1 MERLK
6 AIIFDLGGVIF
17 SSDGGSYEGREKIAK
32 KIDLDRG
39 KFHELWFKNKEYLV
53 SGKMSEEEFL
63 EEIIKLSQNKI
74 SITYLKK
81 LFREGNKINQDM
93 LNLIQKLNKKYI
105 LGILNNEVKEWNEYR
120 IKKFKLKDYFKI
132 IISSCDVGAAKP
144 DSKIYEIL
152 LKKLDMHPDEVIFID
167 NRIENLSPAEKM
179 GIKTHLFEGKEDLVK
194 WFNNVGIV
202 I

>member
-1 MERLK
+1 MESIK

-32 KIDLDRG
+32 KIDLDLD

-63 EEIIKLSQNKI
+63 EEIIKLSQNRI

-81 LFREGNKINQDM
+81 LFREGNEINQDM

-152 LKKLDMHPDEVIFID
+152 LKKLNMNSDEVIFID
-167 NRIENLSPAEKM
+167 NRIENLYPAEKI
-179 GIKTHLFEGKEDLVK
+179 GIKTHLFKNKEDLVR
-194 WFNNVGIV
+194 WLNNLGIV